1 MSTGCPVPPA
11 PERLRILDT
20 LSWMTW
26 LMIALGGAAGACARY
41 AVDNLVTARLG
52 AFFPFG
58 TLVVNASGSFV
69 LGLLTA
75 LALERG
81 VLSPDLRAPLVI
93 GFLGAYTTFSTWML
107 QSWALI
113 EQGAWISA
121 GVNLL
126 GSVLLGL
133 AAVIAGLAVGRAI

>member
-1 MSTGCPVPPA
+1 
-11 PERLRILDT
+11 
-20 LSWMTW
+20 
-26 LMIALGGAAGACARY
+26 MIALGGAAGACARY